1 MASRSEMSSPSLK
14 WAHNFFA
21 SPRSKTK
28 GSKTIMTDANE
39 KEVKDIERVEVEPT
53 EDDETVEPK
62 ESSTEEKEEESTE
75 ESETEEAPEKKEN
88 EETEEAEEES
98 DEESKDGK
106 DKEENAGIDDHGN
119 PKRLPDET
127 IREFALRLQVT
138 KLRGQLKG
146 ERKSELF
153 DVKQVQSK
161 TDAKEDEVLKKYKPE
176 DVEGFKTL
184 AKSLGFVQK
193 NEIEQS
199 SYQEK
204 SSSELDK
211 FLEKHT
217 EYLPENDK
225 DNTLWERLKE
235 EFSMYAQPK
244 NPKDYSKILE
254 RAHQAVFNIQ
264 PISKLKNN
272 IAAKEKI
279 KVASHSG
286 APRQTNGQSMVT
298 KHATS
303 GIRTDM
309 LKGFSDEEKSE
320 IEGGE

>member
-1 MASRSEMSSPSLK
+1 
-14 WAHNFFA
+14 
-21 SPRSKTK
+21 
-28 GSKTIMTDANE
+28 MTDANE
-39 KEVKDIERVEVEPT
+39 TEVKDVERVEVEPT
-53 EDDETVEPK
+53 EDTETVEPK
-62 ESSTEEKEEESTE
+62 ESSPEEKEEESTE
-75 ESETEEAPEKKEN
+75 ESETEEAPKKKED

-98 DEESKDGK
+98 DTENKDGN
-106 DKEENAGIDDHGN
+106 DKEEDAGTDDHGN
-119 PKRLPDET
+119 LKQLKDET
-127 IREFALRLQVT
+127 PRECALRLQVT

-146 ERKSELF
+146 ERKAELF
-153 DVKQVQSK
+153 DVKPAQTH

-176 DVEGFKTL
+176 DIEVFKTL

-193 NEIEQS
+193 GEIEQS
-199 SYQEK
+199 TYQEK

-211 FLEKHT
+211 FLESHP

-225 DNTLWERLKE
+225 DNVLWGRLKE
-235 EFSMYAQPK
+235 EFSLYAQPK
-244 NPKDYSKILE
+244 NAKDYGKILE
-254 RAHQAVFNIQ
+254 RAHKAVFNIQ

-286 APRQTNGQSMVT
+286 ASRQTNGQSMVT
-298 KHATS
+298 KHAST

-320 IEGGE
+320 IEGVE

>member
-1 MASRSEMSSPSLK
+1 
-14 WAHNFFA
+14 
-21 SPRSKTK
+21 
-28 GSKTIMTDANE
+28 MTDANE
-39 KEVKDIERVEVEPT
+39 TEVKDVERVEVEPT
-53 EDDETVEPK
+53 EDTETVEPK
-62 ESSTEEKEEESTE
+62 ESSPEEKEDESTE
-75 ESETEEAPEKKEN
+75 ESETEEIAEEAES

-98 DEESKDGK
+98 DDTNKDGA
-106 DKEENAGIDDHGN
+106 DKEEGAGTDDHGN
-119 PKRLPDET
+119 LKQLPDET
-127 IREFALRLQVT
+127 PREFALRLQVT

-146 ERKSELF
+146 ERKQELF
-153 DVKQVQSK
+153 DVKPIQNH

-176 DVEGFKTL
+176 DVEVFKTL

-211 FLEKHT
+211 FLEKHP

-225 DNTLWERLKE
+225 DNVLWGRLKE

-244 NPKDYSKILE
+244 NPKDYNKILE

-264 PISKLKNN
+264 PISKLKNTT
-272 IAAKEKI
+272 AAKEKI

-286 APRQTNGQSMVT
+286 TSRQTNGQSMVT
-298 KHATS
+298 KHATA

-309 LKGFSDEEKSE
+309 LKGFSEEEKSE
-320 IEGGE
+320 IEGAE